1 MFCTLPY
8 QDANHVV
15 RTKCWSRKG
24 RGMWEDLRLKRLKV
38 ARSQGQIRCYLP
50 AQAVRQAAAC
60 MYLGT
65 CRHIWAAYRQTQ
77 EHTKT
82 NALASW
88 R

>member
-1 MFCTLPY
+1 MLVQERQRNVGGFEVEETQGC
-8 QDANHVV
+8 QE
-15 RTKCWSRKG
+15 SRA
-24 RGMWEDLRLKRLKV
+24 DKV
-38 ARSQGQIRCYLP
+38 LFTS
-50 AQAVRQAAAC
+50 QAVRQAAAC